1 MSVALWTTKELVAAA
16 KGELIGAPRDVTGV
30 SIDTRT
36 LQAGDLFVALQGDKS
51 DGHDYVKLAFEKGAA
66 AALVAKHKAQ
76 SLANHGG
83 LVAVGDP
90 LDALRQ
96 IGIASR
102 TRSSARIAAVTG
114 SVGKTGTK
122 EALRIVLGRQAETHA
137 SAASYNNH
145 FGVPLTLARMPQSAQ
160 YGVFEI
166 GMNHAGEITPLVGMV
181 KPHVA
186 LITTVEAVHLEF
198 FDSVAGIADAKG
210 EIFSGLEPGGTAVLN
225 RDNAYYERNLGH
237 AKNSKAG
244 RVVSFGEHP
253 DADVRLIRASLQ
265 ADLSI
270 VEASV
275 FGTPVTYRIGSPG
288 KHIVL
293 NSLGVFAV
301 AEALGADLALTALA
315 FADVK
320 PPSGRGARVQL
331 GEEGRS
337 ITLIDES
344 YNANP
349 ASMKAALQ
357 LLGQA
362 EIGFRGRRIAILGDM
377 LELGPDGPALH
388 AGLAPSVIDNRVDRL
403 YACGPMMKGLFA
415 AIPIENRG
423 AYAPDSEGLIADIL
437 GDLRAGD
444 VVMIKGSLGSKMIKI
459 VDAMKARFGTLPE
472 PMKSGV

>member
-1 MSVALWTTKELVAAA
+1 MSGTLWTVKDLVASVAGDV
-16 KGELIGAPRDVTGV
+16 IGSPRDVTGV

-36 LQAGDLFVALQGDKS
+36 LQAGDLFVALQGDNS
-51 DGHDYVKLAFEKGAA
+51 DGHAYVKAAFEKGAA
-66 AALVAKHKAQ
+66 AAFVARDKSEGVKA
-76 SLANHGG
+76 HGP
-83 LVAVGDP
+83 LIVVDDT
-90 LDALRQ
+90 LDALRRL
-96 IGIASR
+96 GVAAR
-102 TRSSARIAAVTG
+102 ARSSARIAAVTG

-145 FGVPLTLARMPQSAQ
+145 YGVPLTLGRMPQSAH

-210 EIFSGLEPGGTAVLN
+210 EIFSGLQEGGTAVLN

-237 AKNSKAG
+237 AKSSKAG
-244 RVVSFGEHP
+244 RIVSFGEHK

-265 ADLSI
+265 PDLSI
-270 VEASV
+270 VEADV

-301 AEALGADLALTALA
+301 ADALGADLALTALA

-320 PPSGRGARVQL
+320 PPSGRGARIAL
-331 GEEGRS
+331 GEEGRV

-349 ASMKAALQ
+349 ASMKAALD

-362 EIGFRGRRIAILGDM
+362 EIGLRGRRIAIVGDM

-388 AGLAPSVIDNRVDRL
+388 KGLAKAVIDNRVDRL
-403 YACGPMMKGLFA
+403 YACGPMMKGLFQVV
-415 AIPIENRG
+415 PVEHRG
-423 AYAPDSEGLIADIL
+423 AYAPDSESLVGDVLS
-437 GDLRAGD
+437 DLRQGD
-444 VVMIKGSLGSKMIKI
+444 VVMVKGSLGSRMAKI
-459 VDAMKARFGTLPE
+459 VDAMKSRFGLAPS
-472 PMKSGV
+472 KAS

>member
-1 MSVALWTTKELVAAA
+1 MSSALWTIRDLVAATR
-16 KGELIGAPRDVTGV
+16 GDLSGTPRDVTGV

-51 DGHDYVKLAFEKGAA
+51 DGHDYVKAALEKGAS
-66 AALVAKHKAQ
+66 AALVAKSKA
-76 SLANHGG
+76 SALSSFGA
-83 LVAVGDP
+83 LVAVDDP
-90 LDALRQ
+90 LEALRQ
-96 IGIASR
+96 LGVAAR
-102 TRSSARIAAVTG
+102 LRSSARIAAVTG

-145 FGVPLTLARMPQSAQ
+145 FGVPLTLARMPQSAH
-160 YGVFEI
+160 YGVYEI

-210 EIFSGLEPGGTAVLN
+210 EIFSGLEAGGTAVLN
-225 RDNAYYERNLGH
+225 RDNAFFERNLGH
-237 AKNSKAG
+237 AKQSRAG
-244 RVVSFGEHP
+244 RIVSFGEHA

-265 ADLSI
+265 PDLSI
-270 VEASV
+270 VEASL
-275 FGTPVTYRIGSPG
+275 FGAPVTYRIGSPG
-288 KHIVL
+288 RHIVL
-293 NSLGVFAV
+293 NSLGVLAV

-320 PPSGRGARVQL
+320 PPSGRGARITL
-331 GEEGRS
+331 GTEGRAL
-337 ITLIDES
+337 TLIDES

-349 ASMKAALQ
+349 ASMRAALD

-377 LELGPDGPALH
+377 LELGPDAPALH
-388 AGLAPSVIDNRVDRL
+388 EGLSKAVIDNRVDRL
-403 YACGPMMKGLFA
+403 YACGPMMRGLFQSVS
-415 AIPIENRG
+415 IEHRG
-423 AYAPDSEGLIADIL
+423 AYAPESESLIADVVS
-437 GDLRAGD
+437 DLRPGD
-444 VVMIKGSLGSKMIKI
+444 VVMVKGSLGSRMAKI
-459 VDAMKARFGTLPE
+459 VDALKTRFGVMPQDN
-472 PMKSGV
+472 K

>member
-1 MSVALWTTKELVAAA
+1 MSLPLWTVGDLLKATQ
-16 KGELIGAPRDVTGV
+16 GEAVGTPRDIAGV

-36 LQAGDLFVALQGDKS
+36 LQSDDLFVALQGDHS
-51 DGHDYVKLAFEKGAA
+51 DGHHYVEAAFAKGAG
-66 AALVAKHKAQ
+66 AALVAREKISGLKHYGA
-76 SLANHGG
+76 LI
-83 LVAVGDP
+83 AVDDP
-90 LDALRQ
+90 LAALRRL
-96 IGIASR
+96 GVAAR
-102 TRSSARIAAVTG
+102 ARSTARIAAVTG

-145 FGVPLTLARMPQSAQ
+145 FGVPLTLARMPQTTH

-181 KPHVA
+181 RPHVA
-186 LITTVEAVHLEF
+186 LITTVDAVHLEF

-237 AKNSKAG
+237 AKNSNAG
-244 RVVSFGEHP
+244 RIVSFGEHQ
-253 DADVRLIRASLQ
+253 DADVRLLRASLQ
-265 ADLSI
+265 SDLSV

-293 NSLGVFAV
+293 NSLGVIAV
-301 AEALGADLALTALA
+301 SEALGADLALTALT
-315 FADVK
+315 FADVQ
-320 PPSGRGARVQL
+320 PPSGRGARVTL
-331 GEEGRS
+331 GEDGQT

-349 ASMKAALQ
+349 ASMRAALD
-357 LLGQA
+357 LLGRS
-362 EIGFRGRRIAILGDM
+362 EIGLRGRRIAILGDM
-377 LELGPDGPALH
+377 LELGPDGPGLH
-388 AGLAPSVIDNRVDRL
+388 QGLAKAVIDNRVDRL
-403 YACGPMMKGLFA
+403 YACGPMMKSLIQ

-423 AYAPDSEGLIADIL
+423 AYATDSEGLIADVL
-437 GDLRAGD
+437 SDLRAGD
-444 VVMIKGSLGSKMIKI
+444 VVMVKGSLGSRMAKI
-459 VDAMKARFGTLPE
+459 IDALKTRFGILS
-472 PMKSGV
+472 SGSK

>member
-1 MSVALWTTKELVAAA
+1 MSSVLWTVKDLVAAT
-16 KGELIGAPRDVTGV
+16 KGTLSGTPRDVTGV

-36 LQAGDLFVALQGDKS
+36 LQPGDLFVALQGEKS
-51 DGHDYVKLAFEKGAA
+51 DGHDYVKLALEKGAS
-66 AALVAKHKAQ
+66 AALVTKTKAAQ
-76 SLANHGG
+76 LSAYG
-83 LVAVGDP
+83 AVVGVDDP
-90 LDALRQ
+90 LEALRLL
-96 IGIASR
+96 GLAAR
-102 TRSSARIAAVTG
+102 ARSSARIAAVTG

-145 FGVPLTLARMPQSAQ
+145 FGVPLTLARMPQSAH

-210 EIFSGLEPGGTAVLN
+210 EIFSGLQDGGTAVLN

-237 AKNSKAG
+237 AKASRAG
-244 RVVSFGEHP
+244 RIVSFGEHP
-253 DADVRLIRASLQ
+253 EADVRLIRASLQ
-265 ADLSI
+265 SDLSI
-270 VEASV
+270 VEAII

-320 PPSGRGARVQL
+320 PPSGRGARIAL
-331 GEEGRS
+331 GEEGRV

-349 ASMKAALQ
+349 ASMKAALD

-362 EIGFRGRRIAILGDM
+362 EIGLRGRRIAIVGDM
-377 LELGPDGPALH
+377 LELGPDGPDLH
-388 AGLAPSVIDNRVDRL
+388 KGLAKAVIDNRVDRL
-403 YACGPMMKGLFA
+403 YACGPMMKGLFQ
-415 AIPIENRG
+415 AIPIEHRG
-423 AYAPDSEGLIADIL
+423 AYAPDSEALVADVL
-437 GDLRAGD
+437 NDLRAGD
-444 VVMIKGSLGSKMIKI
+444 VVMIKGSLGSRMAKI
-459 VDAMKARFGTLPE
+459 VEAMKARFGILPD
-472 PMKSGV
+472 KTS

>member
-1 MSVALWTTKELVAAA
+1 MSFALWTVKDLLAATHGDA
-16 KGELIGAPRDVTGV
+16 IGTPRDVTGV

-36 LQAGDLFVALQGDKS
+36 LQAGDLFVALKGENS
-51 DGHDYVKLAFEKGAA
+51 DGHAYVKAALEKGAA
-66 AALVAKHKAQ
+66 AALIARDKADT
-76 SLANHGG
+76 LKMHGP
-83 LVAVGDP
+83 LIAVDDP
-90 LDALRQ
+90 LEALRRL
-96 IGIASR
+96 GIASR
-102 TRSSARIAAVTG
+102 ARSSARIAAVTG

-122 EALRIVLGRQAETHA
+122 EALRIVLSRQAETHA

-145 FGVPLTLARMPQSAQ
+145 FGVPLTLARMPASAH
-160 YGVFEI
+160 YGIFEI

-210 EIFSGLEPGGTAVLN
+210 EIFSGLLPGGTAVLN
-225 RDNAYYERNLGH
+225 RDNAYYERNFGH
-237 AKNSKAG
+237 AKQSKAG
-244 RVVSFGEHP
+244 RIVSFGEHH
-253 DADVRLIRASLQ
+253 DADVRLIRTSLQ
-265 ADLSI
+265 PDFSI

-301 AEALGADLALTALA
+301 SEALGADLALTALS

-320 PPSGRGARVQL
+320 PPSGRGARIAL
-331 GEEGRS
+331 GEEGRT

-349 ASMKAALQ
+349 ASMKAALD

-362 EIGFRGRRIAILGDM
+362 EIGLRGRRIAILGDM
-377 LELGPDGPALH
+377 LELGPDGPELH
-388 AGLAPSVIDNRVDRL
+388 KGLAKAVIDNRVDRL
-403 YACGPMMKGLFA
+403 YACGPMMKGLFQA
-415 AIPIENRG
+415 VPIEHRG
-423 AYAPDSEGLIADIL
+423 AYTPDSESLIADVL
-437 GDLRAGD
+437 ADLRAGD
-444 VVMIKGSLGSKMIKI
+444 VVMIKGSLGSRMAKI
-459 VDAMKARFGTLPE
+459 VEALKSRFG
-472 PMKSGV
+472 VVQN